1 MEPDI
6 NELKALLASDT
17 ARAAGLPPGAAPR
30 AAKAQEEGRAIELAV
45 AAVELLR
52 ERGTVT
58 GSDICRMA
66 EIFGY
71 DPAAVARAWKT
82 RAEFDLSVTPYEAD
96 APIARVLRLL

>member
-1 MEPDI
+1 MEPDL
-6 NELKALLASDT
+6 NELKALLARDSSASSDRT
-17 ARAAGLPPGAAPR
+17 AGIARRG
-30 AAKAQEEGRAIELAV
+30 AKAQEEGRALELAV

-58 GSDICRMA
+58 GTDICRIA
-66 EIFGY
+66 QLLGY
-71 DPAAVARAWKT
+71 DRDALARAWKT

>member
-6 NELKALLASDT
+6 NELKALLARD
-17 ARAAGLPPGAAPR
+17 AGKPLDRAAGAERRG
-30 AAKAQEEGRAIELAV
+30 AKAREEGRAIELAV

-66 EIFGY
+66 EMLGY
-71 DPAAVARAWKT
+71 ERDALARAWRT
-82 RAEFDLSVTPYEAD
+82 RAEFDLSVTPYALD

>member
-6 NELKALLASDT
+6 NELKALLARD
-17 ARAAGLPPGAAPR
+17 AGKPLDRAAGISRRG
-30 AAKAQEEGRAIELAV
+30 AKAREEGRAIELAV

-66 EIFGY
+66 EILGY
-71 DPAAVARAWKT
+71 EREALVRAWKT
-82 RAEFDLSVTPYEAD
+82 RAEFDLSVTPYELE